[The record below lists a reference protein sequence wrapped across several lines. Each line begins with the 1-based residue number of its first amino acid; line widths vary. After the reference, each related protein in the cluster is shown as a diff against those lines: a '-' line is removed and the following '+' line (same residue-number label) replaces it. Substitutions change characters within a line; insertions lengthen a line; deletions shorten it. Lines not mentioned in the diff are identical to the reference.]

1 MTLYTLY
8 SDFDH
13 FAVIGYDENQI
24 VRLCGKTPRD
34 RFDFLGVPRPYKD
47 ILTETLTINFSDNS
61 DGLAGIDI
69 PDIQVFHGRMFLS
82 ERACNVLKNLIQ
94 NDGELIPVVYEKGDG
109 YIFNPLSVAETV
121 DGLDA
126 SLCIKNEWGDI
137 ENIGFYED
145 RVSVYAIFKTKLDT
159 FINTYCRE
167 DVKIAIEKAPLTGVI
182 IALELGSRFGL
193 TPCQKLSPN

>member
-47 ILTETLTINFSDNS
+47 ILTEPLTIDFSDNS
-61 DGLAGIDI
+61 DGLAGIAI

-126 SLCIKNEWGDI
+126 SRCIKNEWGDI

-145 RVSVYAIFKTKLDT
+145 RVSVYAIFKTKFDT
-159 FINTYCRE
+159 YINFYCRE
-167 DVKIAIEKAPLTGVI
+167 DVKMAIENAKLKGVVI
-182 IALELGSRFGL
+182 TPELGARFGM
-193 TPCQKLSPN
+193 TQNQKYSPN